1 MDQRKTGILLSYL
14 NFGLNALIMLIYVP
28 MLLHYVSKEQ
38 YGIYQMIGSFIGVI
52 AVLDFGLSATVTRFV
67 ARADA
72 KNEPQQAQR
81 TIDAAAFLYVI
92 LTGLL
97 ILISVGGYF
106 LISPVYGHALS
117 SADLATA
124 QQIYLILV
132 LNFAVCVPGNLFL
145 GLVQAKERFV
155 FLQCLYLCTTVLTP
169 LAIWGALC
177 WKANVV
183 GVVWVQTAA
192 NISLVLGYYLYC
204 KIRLHIHVHPRGCN
218 VSLLKQLFGFSFFV
232 FLGNIAGQI
241 SSRLGPLVLGL
252 LAGALAVAN
261 YYIASQLLM
270 AFTMIPSLIS
280 GVFLPKL
287 SGDFATQNS
296 LAVHNDIFCKTGR
309 LQTLVALLLL
319 IGFVL
324 LGKVFL
330 LLWLGPGNEVCY
342 GLAIVLMSCSL
353 LNIVQGVSN
362 SVLMAINKYR
372 FSAYLGIGT
381 ALLNVLLAFPL
392 VKYYGTMGCA
402 IALVLST
409 CLVRGILMNWYYHK
423 IGLHLKAFFR
433 ALGPIAGWSIVVMI
447 VLGMVWHYWPVQATW
462 RSFILHGI
470 CIVAVYGAVM
480 ARFVLNRFE
489 WDIVREICAKCHFPK
504 VVSDN

>member
-1 MDQRKTGILLSYL
+1 MNQRKAGILLSYL

-52 AVLDFGLSATVTRFV
+52 AILDFGLMSTVTRFV

-81 TIDAAAFLYVI
+81 IMDASAFLYVI

-97 ILISVGGYF
+97 ILISIGGYF

-145 GLVQAKERFV
+145 GIVQAKEKFV
-155 FLQCLYLCTTVLTP
+155 FLQLLYLCTTFLTP
-169 LAIWGALC
+169 LAIWGVLS

-192 NISLVLGYYLYC
+192 NMSLVLGYYLYC
-204 KIRLHIHVHPRGCN
+204 KIRLHIRVHPQGYN
-218 VSLLKQLFGFSFFV
+218 LSLLKQLFGFSFFV

-270 AFTMIPSLIS
+270 AFSMIPSLIS

-319 IGFVL
+319 IGFIL

-353 LNIVQGVSN
+353 LNIAQGVSG

-372 FSAYLGIGT
+372 FLAYLGIAT

-402 IALVLST
+402 IAFGLSI
-409 CLVRGILMNWYYHK
+409 CMVHGILINWYYHK

-433 ALGPIAGWSIVVMI
+433 ALGPIVGWSVLVMGF
-447 VLGMVWHYWPVQATW
+447 LCAVWHYWPVQETW
-462 RSFILHGI
+462 GSFFWHGV
-470 CIVAVYGAVM
+470 CIVAIYSVVM
-480 ARFVLNRFE
+480 ARFVLNHFE
-489 WDIVREICAKCHFPK
+489 WDIAKEIIQKLGYR
-504 VVSDN
+504 